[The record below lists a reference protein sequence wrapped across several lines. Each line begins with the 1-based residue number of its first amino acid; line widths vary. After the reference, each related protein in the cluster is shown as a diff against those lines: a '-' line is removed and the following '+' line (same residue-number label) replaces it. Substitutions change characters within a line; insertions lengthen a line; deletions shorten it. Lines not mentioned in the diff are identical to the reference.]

1 LSVSLNDRPNKV
13 TVSGDSV
20 TVTTGSGVQGPQG
33 ATGAT
38 GAGGTVAY
46 FGNFFS
52 TETQPNVS
60 VSAANTFTLNSTVDS
75 NGVSIVDGS
84 KITFAAGSDGTY
96 DLQFSV
102 QFDKTDSGTDEVDV
116 WLSKNGTNEAWSNTK
131 LSLVGNNAK
140 VVAAWNFQ
148 LNDVVGGDFFQ
159 LHWWSP
165 DADMRALAEAAGTS
179 PSRPAVPSIIVTVA
193 QVTYTQLGPTG
204 PTGATGPQGPQ
215 GDPGA
220 QGDPGVAVQGT
231 APANTSIL
239 WADTSEPGDAVVP
252 TGGTT
257 GQALAKASN
266 SDYDTTWLSVLPVS
280 VGTSLGTTGTIDLNM
295 ATLDG
300 TFQAIALSGN
310 PTFTTSNR
318 VAGRSVTVKLSA
330 GGSAR
335 TLMFPSWVFVGA
347 AAPSTLASGKV
358 AVFTVTFFDTTDAGA
373 VCAYAAQP

>member
-1 LSVSLNDRPNKV
+1 MSVSLNDRPNKV
-13 TVSGDSV
+13 TVSGDTV

-84 KITFAAGSDGTY
+84 KITFASGSDGTY

-116 WLSKNGTNEAWSNTK
+116 WLSKNGVDEDWSNTV

-148 LNDVVGGDFFQ
+148 LNDVEGGDFFQ

-165 DADMRALAEAAGTS
+165 DADMRALAAAAGTS
-179 PSRPAVPSIIVTVA
+179 PTRPAVPSIIVTVA
-193 QVTYTQLGPTG
+193 QVTYTQVG
-204 PTGATGPQGPQ
+204 PTGATGPQGPAGQ
-215 GDPGA
+215 G
-220 QGDPGVAVQGT
+220 
-231 APANTSIL
+231 
-239 WADTSEPGDAVVP
+239 VP
-252 TGGTT
+252 VGGTT
-257 GQALAKASN
+257 GQVLEKSSN
-266 SDYDTTWLSVLPVS
+266 TDYATQWATRPKIINTDGDAGQTIYVGSVDP
-280 VGTSLGTTGTIDLNM
+280 
-295 ATLDG
+295 DG
-300 TFQAIALSGN
+300 TYTL
-310 PTFTTSNR
+310 
-318 VAGRSVTVKLSA
+318 VAGDVWIE
-330 GGSAR
+330 
-335 TLMFPSWVFVGA
+335 PS
-347 AAPSTLASGKV
+347 
-358 AVFTVTFFDTTDAGA
+358 
-373 VCAYAAQP
+373 